1 MWRKW
6 RGRKDQGEKDE
17 KNDDQEIRMKTDK
30 IRNILAKVEEENK
43 IKVKREKEWKEKEN
57 ND

>member
-6 RGRKDQGEKDE
+6 RGRKDKGEKYE
-17 KNDDQEIRMKTDK
+17 KNYDQEIGMKTDK